1 MTRADPY
8 LAPPPTRGSW
18 AAVVGIALGAFALV
32 VTEFLPVGL
41 LPDMTREFGVSEG
54 TAGLAITATALLGA
68 IAAPLTTIVI
78 GRLDR
83 RTVLLSLT
91 GLLVVAG
98 AISAFAQHFAVLIAG
113 RVLLGVAVGG
123 FWAVSLAAAAR
134 LVPHDRVHTASSLV
148 LGGISVGAVVSVP
161 AASFISAH
169 YDWRIAYGAA
179 TALAVVVFLIQL
191 VLLPRIP
198 MHRAVVAGHF
208 RQLLAMPKVRAI
220 LLTVVL
226 IVGGHY
232 AGYTFVTPYLEQLTG
247 LQTNSLSILL
257 LVYGVVTVVG
267 TFIGGVLA
275 ARHRHRAV
283 LITTG
288 VFLLSMTI
296 VAAFAHDAVVTT
308 PAVLAWALA
317 IGMAPV
323 CTQLWLY
330 ANTTR
335 FVEAAQAMNTGVFQ
349 LSIALGSLLGAV
361 TVDLISL
368 HSSMWLGAAAL
379 ALAALVVLVVGR
391 VAPDNEDE
399 RQHDTEASSP
409 AAAREPARSA

>member
-1 MTRADPY
+1 M
-8 LAPPPTRGSW
+8 
-18 AAVVGIALGAFALV
+18 
-32 VTEFLPVGL
+32 
-41 LPDMTREFGVSEG
+41 
-54 TAGLAITATALLGA
+54 GA

-83 RTVLLSLT
+83 RAVLLGLT
-91 GLLVVAG
+91 GLLAVAG
-98 AISAFAQHFAVLIAG
+98 AISAIAPQFAVLIVG

-123 FWAVSLAAAAR
+123 FWAVSLTAAAK

-198 MHRAVVAGHF
+198 IDRAVAADHF

-232 AGYTFVTPYLEQLTG
+232 AGYTFITPYLEQLTG
-247 LQTNSLSILL
+247 LRTNSLSILL
-257 LVYGVVTVVG
+257 LAYGVVTVVG
-267 TFIGGVLA
+267 TFIGGAMA
-275 ARHRHRAV
+275 ARHRQRAV
-283 LITTG
+283 LVTTG
-288 VFLLSMTI
+288 VFVVSMTT
-296 VAAFAHDAVVTT
+296 VAAFAHNATVTT

-361 TVDLISL
+361 TVDLVGL
-368 HSSMWLGAAAL
+368 HSAMWFGAAAL
-379 ALAALVVLVVGR
+379 ALAVLVVLAVGR
-391 VAPDNEDE
+391 VSPDDE
-399 RQHDTEASSP
+399 SDRQHGTEARSP
-409 AAAREPARSA
+409 AATGEPANSP